1 MLSDTVK
8 CKLRSSG
15 SSTKSFQSCHPMIN
29 IDGTNLYRKYKRKIL
44 VAVGVGVNK
53 QLITLAFVLLKTRT
67 MVVGLGSWLG
77 FGQG

>member
-1 MLSDTVK
+1 
-8 CKLRSSG
+8 
-15 SSTKSFQSCHPMIN
+15 MIN